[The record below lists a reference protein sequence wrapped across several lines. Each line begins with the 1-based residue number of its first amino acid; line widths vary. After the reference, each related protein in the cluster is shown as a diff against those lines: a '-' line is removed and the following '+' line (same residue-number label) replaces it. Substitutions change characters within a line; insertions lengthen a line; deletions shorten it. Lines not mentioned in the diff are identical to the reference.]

1 MPVSEAA
8 CPAGISSF
16 FEICNVDRTGTPLTD
31 PSRIGARGGGFAL
44 KRGVNAI
51 VSVRKSFKNRIVIG
65 INSRPAPEAKTTRW
79 AIGQLLGKSKSPFD
93 VKVDL
98 KVSVPIAAGYGTSA
112 AGTAASCL
120 ALSDAANLDV
130 TFNELGRITHVAEVI
145 NRTGLGTA
153 AALFVGG
160 FVLVT
165 EPGAPGVGSVD
176 RLIFPDD
183 HAIVCA
189 YLGPM
194 PTREVLSQRDVAGRV
209 NPPAQRAIR
218 EICRKPNLATFL
230 DESRKFSQ
238 EIGFQGPEVKKLID
252 VMISGG
258 AVGAAQNM
266 IGKAA
271 HGVAETRKAARISKA
286 LREKFPSATVF
297 VTQLDERG
305 VRLVTRRKPKH

>member
-44 KRGVNAI
+44 KRGVNAR
-51 VSVRKSFKNRIVIG
+51 VSVRKSSKNKIRIN
-65 INSRPAPEAKTTRW
+65 INSRLAPEANTTRW
-79 AIGQLLGKSKSPFD
+79 ALERLLEKSKTPFD

-130 TFNELGRITHVAEVI
+130 TFNELGKITHVGEVV

-165 EPGAPGVGSVD
+165 EPGAPGIGSVD
-176 RLIFPDD
+176 RLIFPHD
-183 HAIVCA
+183 HSIVCA

-194 PTREVLSQRDVAGRV
+194 PTREALSQMDVAGRV
-209 NPPAQRAIR
+209 NPPAQRAMR

-230 DESRKFSQ
+230 HESRKFSQ
-238 EIGFQGPEVKKLID
+238 EIGFQGPDVKKLID
-252 VMISGG
+252 IMISGG

-266 IGKAA
+266 IGKAV
-271 HGVAETRKAARISKA
+271 HGVAETRKVYRILKS
-286 LREKFPSATVF
+286 LRERFPSATVF
-297 VTQLDERG
+297 VTQLDEQG
-305 VRLVTRRKPKH
+305 VRLATR